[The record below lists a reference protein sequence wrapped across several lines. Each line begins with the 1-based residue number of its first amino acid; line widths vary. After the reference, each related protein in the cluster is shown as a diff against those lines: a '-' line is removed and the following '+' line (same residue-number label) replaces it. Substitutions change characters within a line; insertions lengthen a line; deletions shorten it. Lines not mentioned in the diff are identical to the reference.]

1 MGHFDLCINCG
12 TDSPKPAPRL
22 VHSEE
27 EEEEEE
33 AKEER

>member
-22 VHSEE
+22 VYSEE
-27 EEEEEE
+27 EEKEE